1 MSKWG
6 IQQAMRKTLGKT
18 LLVLLAAFAVPAF
31 AQSSSQP
38 TVIAHIVKIAVAA
51 MPSNF
56 ASLQGKRTDGDQ
68 FYDEYAVTDPNI
80 PQGRIDHSLATPQD
94 REYWECFFVVM
105 LPNGTT
111 IQDASDVAASTLHGL
126 GPTPGYMIMGALDK
140 DTGATIYT
148 WRQSATERVV
158 ATPFVKKASGTDPA
172 ETGIAF
178 SVRKYIVDNPHYAM
192 FSQGLTPDDQTRI
205 AGAFN
210 TEIQTGLQNALANFM
225 QLRNKLTKSG
235 NVHSTYETNLQFAL
249 PYSTCEVDSDLF
261 PAGSTADNSHWTLS
275 CTTPAIFNAPY
286 AWDSMHGFV
295 AKALP
300 ANYVERM
307 NFRTRLATVMSDKA
321 ARWDSPDGQTSVLL
335 EETPDDEDGGMTYTV
350 SVIHFIPNGTQ

>member
-1 MSKWG
+1 
-6 IQQAMRKTLGKT
+6 MRKAFGHAVLA
-18 LLVLLAAFAVPAF
+18 LLVALAVPAF
-31 AQSSSQP
+31 AQSSQQP

-94 REYWECFFVVM
+94 REYWECFFVVL

-111 IQDASDVAASTLHGL
+111 INEASDVAARALRAL
-126 GPTPGYMIMGALDK
+126 GPTPGYMLMGALDK

-148 WRQSATERVV
+148 WRHSATERVV
-158 ATPFVKKASGTDPA
+158 ATPYVKKASGTEQQ

-178 SVRKYIVDNPHYAM
+178 SVRKYVVNNPHYAI
-192 FSQGLTPDDQTRI
+192 FSRGVTVDDQTRI
-205 AGAFN
+205 TEAFN
-210 TEIQTGLQNALANFM
+210 GEIVTGLQEAATNFI
-225 QLRNKLTKSG
+225 QLRTKLTKSG
-235 NVHSTYETNLQFAL
+235 NVNSTYETSLPFAL
-249 PYSTCEVDSDLF
+249 PYSTCEVASALF
-261 PAGSTADNSHWTLS
+261 PAGYTADDSHWSLQ
-275 CTTPAIFNAPY
+275 CTSPAIFRA
-286 AWDSMHGFV
+286 ASMFDELHGFV
-295 AKALP
+295 KKALP

-307 NFRTRLATVMSDKA
+307 NFRTRLATMMSNKV
-321 ARWDSPDGQTSVLL
+321 ARWDSPDGQTSVVL

-350 SVIHFIPNGTQ
+350 SVVHFIPNGTQ